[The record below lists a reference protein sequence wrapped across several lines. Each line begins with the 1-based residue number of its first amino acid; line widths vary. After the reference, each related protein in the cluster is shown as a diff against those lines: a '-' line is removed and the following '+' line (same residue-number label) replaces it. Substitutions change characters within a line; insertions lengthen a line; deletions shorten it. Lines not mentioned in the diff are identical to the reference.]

1 MENYLFPQK
10 YIIASWLS
18 SGPTSWAINIIFTFL
33 CGLGLFFLLFSYFRN
48 DPSLPP
54 HEKHRNSRK
63 HRVEPRRRS
72 SRSQKKAQTL
82 KTLKACRDCLQEL
95 EEVRDL
101 ISLLQS
107 HLGRVPDQEAFHQFL
122 HQEAPEEVSKAASAG
137 AHQPCSEPGEDA
149 APVLAPSPSPAPL
162 TGCPL
167 PLAST
172 LSPSPTT
179 SSISLLSHF
188 SLSASWPPDP
198 FLPLDGFSH
207 QPLALSPSLSSLPSS
222 EACTPPLTD
231 SSAPAWP
238 DSTLTLPLCDSM
250 APPLN
255 TIPQSSS
262 PHTPW
267 LASPVPVISGLGHSS
282 CPISALSC
290 WQATAKA
297 WSFSTSTHLESQQ
310 EPLSHQPPK
319 VLLWG
324 DSTNRQVEANIPSFI
339 NPDIQK
345 LLEILITK
353 RIELKIWK
361 KEESDD
367 HLNSLGSRCKSP
379 GDKQDTLGCQSF
391 WSMRSIQERLLSP
404 EKPPYHGTSGDNLQQ
419 KCSQLF
425 WGLPFL
431 HSESLVATVSMAGS
445 PLELPS
451 VIFNELSQTLPLPMQ
466 ANIASHLS
474 PAQSLPDAMVQ
485 PQPLTPTLSQ
495 SPPLPL
501 ALPQPQAHFAP
512 SVPIELPPSPPKMGI
527 PCPASENNTPS
538 FISTAIQNLEC
549 HFLKKQLERDRTLPA
564 VVKRSQEVFSQVSPN
579 FLQDDQAP
587 EAHESIS
594 VLPEDLISPELREQL
609 EWHLWKR
616 FMRHQS
622 GLPHKIQLSVKLIQP
637 QDEALKVTQAH
648 NQHRPM
654 WPSASRDRSCQA
666 VQKTGSRNPART
678 MPGKNLGKDTRSS
691 VRKIQKDLC
700 RGSSTSPWKDPGKGS
715 EESDPDIMKHS
726 TSIQD
731 KKHPEKILRAHLGR
745 KLGQIREGQIP
756 VDVHRSRLAV
766 NHASDLP
773 GKPSIHRKTGKPA
786 ISKGWKPCMTTS
798 HDFSI
803 LSPYTQRM
811 LEAHIIRFRVKHRWS
826 LPLKVLK
833 PINLF
838 KLKKGSIF
846 PWSST
851 PHSATSI
858 SKARSKAKFLGK
870 PPQPHRG
877 EKEITKEAV
886 PPSETPLPAPQPKCE
901 EIPQTLEG
909 ISLGE
914 GHGPPE
920 APVAGQEARP
930 PSQTLTYSFVG
941 RIWHSETVLGAFEYS
956 SLESSP
962 SPATTTSEP
971 RRETGGRASRDSCCN
986 ITVLELNLESQSLSA
1001 KESREAAESE
1011 EAPAWGDTLEPSV
1024 LPNDQTIHVDLR
1036 RSGSSGSSNGPSASV
1051 KLVAQDPEEPC
1062 LDEQLRESAVQ
1073 RLVESENQPQAPISN
1088 VLLEDCET
1096 GVILQDC
1103 ATNSLLQE
1111 CQSDMFLAADML
1123 ASRGSLSDFQSV
1135 SSEDASTSQMLLGL
1149 VSSGQD
1155 SQWQPEPLVLQAPS
1169 RSQSKLSIPAQERE
1183 YYRRPNAGEHEEEL
1197 GELKVFQISEMNHH
1211 SRDKASPEPSRS
1223 KFCPV
1228 LLKKEEVPPESQ
1240 FRRKVRHFLQW
1251 ILPGKGKGQEDPGPK
1266 GKPSPASARNRASGR
1281 SAPGRGPAEA
1291 QVLVTAVGQILEE
1304 KMVPHQGLR
1313 APECNCYKRDQR
1325 AAAGPNVCY
1334 HRVLS
1339 YQEQR
1344 RVMRETASKQQ
1355 AIPKGHSCPNR
1366 AEWIPGRDNRWAF
1379 PSRMTGCPGRACQ
1392 HRPMVPGASGRPPH
1406 PHCPRHCLFQRYVS
1420 SGQSVCAFHGFPGR
1434 TVHTVQRKTY
1444 FSHVSTSSM
1453 G

>member
-48 DPSLPP
+48 DASLPP

-63 HRVEPRRRS
+63 HRVEPQRRS

-95 EEVRDL
+95 EEVREL

-107 HLGRVPDQEAFHQFL
+107 HLGRFPDQEAFHQL
-122 HQEAPEEVSKAASAG
+122 LYQEAPEEVSKAASAG

-149 APVLAPSPSPAPL
+149 APILVPSPSPAPL

-188 SLSASWPPDP
+188 SLSASWPPEP

-207 QPLALSPSLSSLPSS
+207 QSLALSPSLPSLPSS
-222 EACTPPLTD
+222 EACTPALTD

-250 APPLN
+250 APPLG

-262 PHTPW
+262 PRTPW
-267 LASPVPVISGLGHSS
+267 LASPVPVISGLGYSS

-310 EPLSHQPPK
+310 EPLSHQPPE

-353 RIELKIWK
+353 RIELKMGRRKGQMTSTQDGDILPCIR
-361 KEESDD
+361 EE
-367 HLNSLGSRCKSP
+367 
-379 GDKQDTLGCQSF
+379 
-391 WSMRSIQERLLSP
+391 
-404 EKPPYHGTSGDNLQQ
+404 
-419 KCSQLF
+419 
-425 WGLPFL
+425 
-431 HSESLVATVSMAGS
+431 
-445 PLELPS
+445 
-451 VIFNELSQTLPLPMQ
+451 
-466 ANIASHLS
+466 
-474 PAQSLPDAMVQ
+474 
-485 PQPLTPTLSQ
+485 
-495 SPPLPL
+495 
-501 ALPQPQAHFAP
+501 
-512 SVPIELPPSPPKMGI
+512 
-527 PCPASENNTPS
+527 TPS

-564 VVKRSQEVFSQVSPN
+564 VVKRSQEVFNQVSPN
-579 FLQDDQAP
+579 FLQDDQDP

-648 NQHRPM
+648 SQRRPM

-678 MPGKNLGKDTRSS
+678 MPGKKLGKDTRSS

-700 RGSSTSPWKDPGKGS
+700 RGSSTSPWKEPGKGS
-715 EESDPDIMKHS
+715 EESDPDMMKRS
-726 TSIQD
+726 TSSQD
-731 KKHPEKILRAHLGR
+731 KKHPEKILRTHLGR

-786 ISKGWKPCMTTS
+786 TSKGWKPCMTTS

-851 PHSATSI
+851 PHPATSI
-858 SKARSKAKFLGK
+858 SKACSKAKFLGK

-886 PPSETPLPAPQPKCE
+886 PPSETPLPAPQPTCE

-930 PSQTLTYSFVG
+930 PPQTLTYSFVG

-962 SPATTTSEP
+962 SPATATSEP
-971 RRETGGRASRDSCCN
+971 RRETGGWTSRDSCCN
-986 ITVLELNLESQSLSA
+986 VTVLELNLESQSLSA

-1036 RSGSSGSSNGPSASV
+1036 RSGSSGGSNGPSASV

-1073 RLVESENQPQAPISN
+1073 RLAESENQPQAPVSN

-1111 CQSDMFLAADML
+1111 CQSNMFLAADML
-1123 ASRGSLSDFQSV
+1123 ASQGSLSDFQSL

-1155 SQWQPEPLVLQAPS
+1155 SQWQPETLVLQAPS

-1183 YYRRPNAGEHEEEL
+1183 YYRRPNAGEHEEEVE
-1197 GELKVFQISEMNHH
+1197 ELKVFQISEMNHR
-1211 SRDKASPEPSRS
+1211 SLDKASPEPSRS

-1251 ILPGKGKGQEDPGPK
+1251 IFPGKGKGQKDPGPK
-1266 GKPSPASARNRASGR
+1266 GKPSPTSAQNRASGR
-1281 SAPGRGPAEA
+1281 SAVGRGPAEA

-1313 APECNCYKRDQR
+1313 APECNCYKRDQQ

-1344 RVMRETASKQQ
+1344 RVMRETASNQQ

-1366 AEWIPGRDNRWAF
+1366 AEWILGRDNRWAF
-1379 PSRMTGCPGRACQ
+1379 PSRVAGCPGRACQ
-1392 HRPMVPGASGRPPH
+1392 HRPMVPGASGHPPH

-1420 SGQSVCAFHGFPGR
+1420 SGQSVCAFHAFPGR